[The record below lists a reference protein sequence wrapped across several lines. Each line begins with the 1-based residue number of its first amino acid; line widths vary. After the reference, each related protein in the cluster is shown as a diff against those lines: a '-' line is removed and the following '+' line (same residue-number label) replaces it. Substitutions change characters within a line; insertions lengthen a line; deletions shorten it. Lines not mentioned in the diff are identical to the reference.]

1 MLRFDRLTEQAQEA
15 LQSAQELMLQ
25 FQHNQMDVEHVFLAL
40 LRQEEGVVRTVMEK
54 LGANLLDM
62 EERLEMELAN
72 APRSFRAPPM
82 YGTSPAQVYLTPRA
96 KWVFDQAEREARL
109 MKDEYVGSEHLL
121 LAIAAERD
129 SPSVRVLREAGL
141 NRDVIYRTL
150 AELRKGQRITDPR
163 AESKFRVLE
172 RYSHDLT
179 EMARAG
185 RLDPV
190 IGREAEIRRV
200 IQILSRRTKNN
211 PVIIGETGVGKTA
224 IVEGLAAKIAADDV
238 PEPLRNKRVIALDL
252 AAMVAGSK
260 FRGEFEERL
269 KAVLDEVRRA
279 QGEIILFIDELHTVV
294 GAGAA
299 SGAIDASN
307 MLKPALSR
315 GELQCIGATTTDD
328 YRRYIEKDAAL
339 ERRFSPVFVE
349 EPSVEQ
355 TVEMLQGLRPRY
367 EEHHA
372 LRITDEALQ
381 AAARLSARY
390 ISERYLPDKAI
401 DLVDEAAAKVR
412 MDIYSMPAE
421 LKEMEEELRQ
431 LKQEEEEAAL
441 AQNYEAA
448 AIARARHLALEEAFR
463 ERRERWLGEAGLEEV
478 VAAEDI
484 AEVVSSWTGIPVKR
498 MLEEEKE
505 KLLYMEDR
513 LRQRVVGQDEAIA
526 AVSDAIRRARAGLKD
541 PRRPIGSFIFLGPT
555 GVGKTELAK
564 ALAEFLFDDETAMT
578 RIDMSEYQEKHTV
591 SRLMG
596 APPGYVGYE
605 EGGQLTES
613 VRRRPYQVVLFDEVE
628 KADPEVFN
636 SLLQV
641 LDDGR
646 LTDGQGHTVD
656 FKNTVIIMTSNVGT
670 EHIRVS
676 NALGFARSDEDTVD
690 EAEMRRNVEESL
702 KRTFRPE
709 FLNRVDEI
717 IIFHSLTKENLL
729 QIVGIQIQEVGR
741 RLAEQGVIIQATEA
755 AKEVL
760 VREGYNPVY
769 GARPLRRTI
778 QRLVETPLSRRLIKG
793 EFSPGDTIVVD
804 AEDGQIVFRC
814 AGPCPEAE
822 TIQMVEQVP
831 G

>member
-15 LQSAQELMLQ
+15 LQMAQELMQ
-25 FQHNQMDVEHVFLAL
+25 QYQHNQLDVEHVFLAL
-40 LRQEEGVVRTVMEK
+40 IRQEDGVTRTILEK
-54 LGANLLDM
+54 LGANLLSM
-62 EERLEMELAN
+62 EERLEMELGN
-72 APRSFRAPPM
+72 MPRSFRPPA
-82 YGTSPAQVYLTPRA
+82 YSPPTQVYLTPRA
-96 KWVFDQAEREARL
+96 KWIFDQAEREARL
-109 MKDEYVGSEHLL
+109 LKDEFVGSEHLF
-121 LAIAAERD
+121 LAIASERD
-129 SPSVRVLREAGL
+129 SPGVRLLREAGIT
-141 NRDVIYRTL
+141 RDMISHEL
-150 AELRKGQRITDPR
+150 ANLRQGQRITDPR
-163 AESKFRVLE
+163 GESKFRILE
-172 RYSHDLT
+172 RFSHDLT
-179 EMARAG
+179 EMAREG

-190 IGREAEIRRV
+190 VGRNAEIRRV

-224 IVEGLAAKIAADDV
+224 IAEGLAQMIAAGRV
-238 PEPLRNKRVIALDL
+238 PETLRNRRVVALDL

-279 QGEIILFIDELHTVV
+279 QGEVILFIDELHTVV

-307 MLKPALSR
+307 MLKPALAR

-339 ERRFSPVFVE
+339 ERRFSPLFVE
-349 EPSVEQ
+349 EPSEEQ
-355 TVEMLQGLRPRY
+355 TVEMLRSLRPRY
-367 EEHHA
+367 EEHHG
-372 LRITDEALQ
+372 LRILDETLE
-381 AAARLSARY
+381 AAAHLSARY
-390 ISERYLPDKAI
+390 ISDRFLPDKAI

-412 MDIYSMPAE
+412 IDIFSMPPH
-421 LKEMEEELRQ
+421 LQEMENRLQTLRR
-431 LKQEEEEAAL
+431 QEEEANAAL
-441 AQNYEAA
+441 DYETAA
-448 AIARARHLALEEAFR
+448 KARAEIIPLQEEFQKSRAQ
-463 ERRERWLGEAGLEEV
+463 WLQEAGL
-478 VAAEDI
+478 
-484 AEVVSSWTGIPVKR
+484 AEVVTPEDVAGVVASWTGIPVRR
-498 MLEEEKE
+498 MLEGEKE
-505 KLLYMEDR
+505 KLLHMEER
-513 LRQRVVGQDEAIA
+513 LHQRVVGQDEAIA

-564 ALAEFLFDDETAMT
+564 ALAEFLFDDENAMT

-591 SRLMG
+591 SRMIG

-670 EHIRVS
+670 EFIRTVS
-676 NALGFARSDEDTVD
+676 VMGFAAARGEEQINEEETHRDIE
-690 EAEMRRNVEESL
+690 EAL

-709 FLNRVDEI
+709 FLNRIDEI
-717 IIFHSLTKENLL
+717 IIFHSLSKEELLEIVEL
-729 QIVGIQIQEVGR
+729 QIREVGA
-741 RLAEQGVIIQATEA
+741 RLAEQGITIMPTSEA
-755 AKEVL
+755 RELL
-760 VREGYNPVY
+760 VREGYNPVF

-778 QRLVETPLSRRLIKG
+778 QRLVETPLSRRLLKG
-793 EFSPGDTIVVD
+793 EFSAGDTIVVD
-804 AEDGQIVFRC
+804 AENDEIVFRC
-814 AGPCPEAE
+814 AGPCPQAE
-822 TIQMVEQVP
+822 TVP
-831 G
+831 IMEEIPG

>member
-15 LQSAQELMLQ
+15 LQVAQELMQ
-25 FQHNQMDVEHVFLAL
+25 QYQHNQLDVEHVFLAL
-40 LRQEEGVVRTVMEK
+40 LRQEDGVTRTLLEK
-54 LGANLLDM
+54 LGANLLHM
-62 EERLEMELAN
+62 EEHLEMELGN
-72 APRSFRAPPM
+72 APRSFRPQAYGPP
-82 YGTSPAQVYLTPRA
+82 TQVYLTPRA

-109 MKDEYVGSEHLL
+109 LKDEYVGSEHLL
-121 LAIAAERD
+121 LAVTSERD
-129 SPSVRVLREAGL
+129 SPPVRLLREAGIT
-141 NRDVIYRTL
+141 REIVAREL

-163 AESKFRVLE
+163 GESKFRILE
-172 RYSHDLT
+172 RFSHDLT
-179 EMARAG
+179 EMASEG

-190 IGREAEIRRV
+190 IGRDTEIRRV
-200 IQILSRRTKNN
+200 VQILSRRTKNN

-224 IVEGLAAKIAADDV
+224 IAEGLAQKIAAGQV
-238 PEPLRNKRVIALDL
+238 PETLRNKRVIALDL
-252 AAMVAGSK
+252 AALVAGSK

-279 QGEIILFIDELHTVV
+279 QGEVILFIDELHTVV

-307 MLKPALSR
+307 MLKPALAR

-339 ERRFSPVFVE
+339 ERRFSPLFVE

-355 TVEMLQGLRPRY
+355 AMEMLRGLRGRY
-367 EEHHA
+367 EEHHG
-372 LRITDEALQ
+372 LRITDEALD

-390 ISERYLPDKAI
+390 ISDRFLPDKAI

-412 MDIYSMPAE
+412 IDIFSLPPELQDIEERLRVLAE
-421 LKEMEEELRQ
+421 
-431 LKQEEEEAAL
+431 QEEEANN
-441 AQNYEAA
+441 AQDYEAA
-448 AIARARHLALEEAFR
+448 ARARAEAIPLQQEFQEQR
-463 ERRERWLGEAGLEEV
+463 GKWLQEAGLVEV
-478 VAAEDI
+478 VSQEDI
-484 AEVVSSWTGIPVKR
+484 AGIVASWTGIPVNR
-498 MLEEEKE
+498 MLEGEKE
-505 KLLYMEDR
+505 KLLFMEDR
-513 LRQRVVGQDEAIA
+513 LHRRVVGQEE
-526 AVSDAIRRARAGLKD
+526 AVSAISDAVRRARAGLKD
-541 PRRPIGSFIFLGPT
+541 PRRPIGSFVFLGPT

-564 ALAEFLFDDETAMT
+564 ALAEFLFDDENAMT

-591 SRLMG
+591 SRLIG

-636 SLLQV
+636 ALLQV
-641 LDDGR
+641 MDDGR

-656 FKNTVIIMTSNVGT
+656 FKNAVIIMTSNVGT
-670 EHIRVS
+670 EFIRTVS
-676 NALGFARSDEDTVD
+676 GMGFTAPQEAAIDED
-690 EAEMRRNVEESL
+690 EARRDIEEAL

-717 IIFHSLTKENLL
+717 IIFHSLSMEELL
-729 QIVGIQIQEVGR
+729 QIVELQIAEVGE
-741 RLAEQGVIIQATEA
+741 RLADQGITIIPTPA
-755 AKEVL
+755 AREFL
-760 VREGYNPVY
+760 VQEGFNPVY

-778 QRLVETPLSRRLIKG
+778 QRLVETPLSRRLLKG
-793 EFSPGDTIVVD
+793 EFSPGDTVVVD
-804 AEDGQIVFRC
+804 AEDGKIVFRC
-814 AGPCPEAE
+814 SGPCPTVES
-822 TIQMVEQVP
+822 IPVMEQVP